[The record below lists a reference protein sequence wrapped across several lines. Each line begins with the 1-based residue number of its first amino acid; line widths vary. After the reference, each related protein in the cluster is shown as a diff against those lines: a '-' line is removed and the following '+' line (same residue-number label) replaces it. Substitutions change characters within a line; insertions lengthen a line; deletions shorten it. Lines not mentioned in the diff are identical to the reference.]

1 MHLYSGEIVVVMVSP
16 LRRRLNHYSDFSYSC
31 CDYVCSSF
39 RLAETN
45 ELNKSWMVILQIVSS
60 ATDWPI
66 YYHVIVSLR
75 LFEKRTTRE
84 KS

>member
-16 LRRRLNHYSDFSYSC
+16 LRRRLNHYSDSSYQDC
-31 CDYVCSSF
+31 YVRSSF
-39 RLAETN
+39 RLGETN
-45 ELNKSWMVILQIVSS
+45 ERNKSWMVILQIVSS

-66 YYHVIVSLR
+66 YYHVIVSLKH
-75 LFEKRTTRE
+75 FEKRTARE